1 MFRERLRRWR
11 FYHQIRTD
19 PDSPVRAPQ
28 IGTRTPVLAH
38 DGHDLASALQT
49 IIEKGRRSPE
59 DRRAGVEVDDVKLE
73 ALVRTITGN
82 TRHLV
87 GGEDR
92 SHAIASVEMV
102 DAVVV

>member
-1 MFRERLRRWR
+1 M
-11 FYHQIRTD
+11 
-19 PDSPVRAPQ
+19 
-28 IGTRTPVLAH
+28 
-38 DGHDLASALQT
+38 
-49 IIEKGRRSPE
+49 
-59 DRRAGVEVDDVKLE
+59 EVDDVKLE
-73 ALVRTITGN
+73 ALVRIITGN